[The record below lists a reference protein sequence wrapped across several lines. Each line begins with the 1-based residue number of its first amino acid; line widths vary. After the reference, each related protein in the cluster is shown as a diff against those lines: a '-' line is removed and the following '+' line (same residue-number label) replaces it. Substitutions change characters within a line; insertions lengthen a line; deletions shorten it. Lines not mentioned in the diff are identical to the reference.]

1 MTSTATFGELLR
13 HLRKR
18 AGLAQ
23 GELAAAGFSVAYI
36 CSRVTMQARI
46 SAQSAKV
53 CYSSEFVDSGGARQA
68 AGRIIFL
75 ESVRKFLRIILRQRN
90 VLECR
95 NQFSDEDLSH

>member
-1 MTSTATFGELLR
+1 MTSTATFSEVLR

-18 AGLAQ
+18 ASLTQ
-23 GELAAAGFSVAYI
+23 GELAAECSVACI
-36 CSRVTMQARI
+36 SSRVTMQARI

-95 NQFSDEDLSH
+95 NQFSDEDITH